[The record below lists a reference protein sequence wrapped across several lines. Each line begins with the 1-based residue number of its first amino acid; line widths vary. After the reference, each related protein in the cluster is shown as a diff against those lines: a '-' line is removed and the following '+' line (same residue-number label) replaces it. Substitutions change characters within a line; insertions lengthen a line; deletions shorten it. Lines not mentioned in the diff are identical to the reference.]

1 MYFVENTCLGLS
13 EDADSVGSLW
23 RNALVERDITSLK
36 KKVKSDRFGGPE
48 ELMRHYEVNL
58 KKDKG
63 LGSRTKGSLVLLF
76 RIP

>member
-1 MYFVENTCLGLS
+1 VYFVENTCLGLS

-48 ELMRHYEVNL
+48 
-58 KKDKG
+58 
-63 LGSRTKGSLVLLF
+63 
-76 RIP
+76 